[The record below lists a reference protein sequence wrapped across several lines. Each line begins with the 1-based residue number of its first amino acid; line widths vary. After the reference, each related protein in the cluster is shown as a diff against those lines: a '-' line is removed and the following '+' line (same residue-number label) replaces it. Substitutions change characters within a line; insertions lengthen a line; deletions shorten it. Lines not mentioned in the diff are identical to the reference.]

1 MLQYLDGWAQRL
13 NLDTSLEHCLRWS
26 PNTSCETMI
35 SSRSFWGQT
44 LHNRC
49 HKDDIGNHKSQQSKH
64 VPLKSQHKR
73 STWTMSPDLLGG
85 HIYLYLLMP
94 SCMMVFASKMPTLRA
109 FRALLKSFK
118 KLGEVVSTSVWH
130 HMQGL
135 GPPDHVLDVRLM
147 AHRECK
153 WLISNLSQH
162 CAKWDN
168 KDKID
173 MRNVHMLHVQKHG
186 SIEQHSSHDTYSMTP
201 FPKLSFEG
209 LLPGKNMEEIQQR
222 EVVIKLVS

>member
-1 MLQYLDGWAQRL
+1 MFHPKSLQCIFNKQPMLQYLDGWAQRL
-13 NLDTSLEHCLRWS
+13 NLDSSLEHCLRWS
-26 PNTSCETMI
+26 PKTSCEMMI
-35 SSRSFWGQT
+35 SSRSCWGQT

-73 STWTMSPDLLGG
+73 STWTMSPDLLEA
-85 HIYLYLLMP
+85 IFCFVP
-94 SCMMVFASKMPTLRA
+94 SYMMVFASKMPTLRA

-147 AHRECK
+147 GPKKWRTQWCN

-168 KDKID
+168 RDKL
-173 MRNVHMLHVQKHG
+173 M
-186 SIEQHSSHDTYSMTP
+186 
-201 FPKLSFEG
+201 
-209 LLPGKNMEEIQQR
+209 
-222 EVVIKLVS
+222 